1 MSAAVYDFTI
11 EQGTTH
17 RMSFLWEDSDGV
29 AINLTDYTARMQAR
43 KAFNADEVL
52 INANTE
58 NGMITLVPAT
68 GEVQIVLPEAITA
81 LFTWSQALYDVEL
94 ISADG
99 TVTRLVQ
106 GSINISREVTRNG

>member
-43 KAFNADEVL
+43 KAFNAEEVL
-52 INANTE
+52 ISATTE
-58 NGMITLVPAT
+58 NGMVALIPAT
-68 GEVQIVLPEAITA
+68 GEVQIELPESITTT
-81 LFTWSQALYDVEL
+81 FSWSQALYDLEL
-94 ISADG
+94 VSDDG

-106 GSINISREVTRNG
+106 GSITISREVTRNG